1 MTEQPKENTVE
12 VKVYNT
18 KTEEQLPNEMMETE
32 QNVRK
37 EENNEDKKSDEK
49 KNIYLQ
55 IQQY

>member
-18 KTEEQLPNEMMETE
+18 KTEEQLPNDMMETE

-37 EENNEDKKSDEK
+37 E
-49 KNIYLQ
+49 
-55 IQQY
+55 